1 MSANI
6 GMEQGQELQGAQVV
20 RWTRRSIVFV
30 GLLAVLVLLLA
41 FGPMVLPPE
50 ALDRLTTLFIYV
62 LLASMWN
69 ALAGYGGLVSIGQ
82 QAFIGLGGYFLV
94 RLSAG
99 GMDVYAA
106 LLLSVVLVGVVSLPL
121 GQLMLK
127 LGGGEFAIGMWVL
140 AELLHLLVTIDPIV
154 QGETGTSLLAI
165 NAYAPATRRADT
177 YWMALGLT
185 VVLLGVLFVLLR
197 SRVGASLQA
206 VRDDET
212 AAASIGVNVLRSKHV
227 LFFVSALGCAA
238 GGALWLASSITYQPG
253 TFFGAQW
260 TAYMLFMVVVGGL
273 GTFEG
278 PIIGAL
284 LFFAAETW
292 FGSTGVVYL
301 IGLGVLAIGFALLFP
316 RGIWGALESRWP
328 LRLLPIGYQL
338 RLGGLRDGKLLQQA
352 PR

>member
-1 MSANI
+1 MSSGI
-6 GMEQGQELQGAQVV
+6 VEQGQDLQGAQVV
-20 RWTRRSIVFV
+20 RWTRRSIAFV

-82 QAFIGLGGYFLV
+82 QAFIGLGGYFLI

-106 LLLSVVLVGVVSLPL
+106 LLLSVVLVGIVSLPL

-154 QGETGTSLLAI
+154 QGETGTSLLGV
-165 NAYAPATRRADT
+165 NAYAPAVRRADT

-238 GGALWLASSITYQPG
+238 GGALWLATSITYQPA
-253 TFFGAQW
+253 TFFGPQW

-292 FGSTGVVYL
+292 FGATGVVYL

-338 RLGGLRDGKLLQQA
+338 RLAGLRDGKLLRQA

>member
-1 MSANI
+1 MSSGI
-6 GMEQGQELQGAQVV
+6 IEQGQDLQGAQVV

-41 FGPMVLPPE
+41 FGPMVLPAE
-50 ALDRLTTLFIYV
+50 ALDRLTTLFIYI

-82 QAFIGLGGYFLV
+82 QAFIGLGGYFLI

-106 LLLSVVLVGVVSLPL
+106 LLLSVVVVGIVSLPL

-154 QGETGTSLLAI
+154 QGETGTSLLGV
-165 NAYAPATRRADT
+165 NAYAPAVRRADT

-238 GGALWLASSITYQPG
+238 GGALWLVSSITYQPA
-253 TFFGAQW
+253 TFFGPQW

-338 RLGGLRDGKLLQQA
+338 RLAGLRDGKLLQQA

>member
-1 MSANI
+1 MKQA
-6 GMEQGQELQGAQVV
+6 MQGAQVV
-20 RWTRRSIVFV
+20 RWTPRAVGFVAAV
-30 GLLAVLVLLLA
+30 GLLVLLLA
-41 FGPMVLPPE
+41 FGPLFMRPE
-50 ALDRLTTLFIYV
+50 ILDRLTTLFIYV
-62 LLASMWN
+62 LLAAMWN

-106 LLLSVVLVGVVSLPL
+106 LLVSVLLVGLVSLPL
-121 GQLMLK
+121 GQIMLK

-154 QGETGTSLLAI
+154 QGETGTSLLGI
-165 NAYAPATRRADT
+165 DAYAPAARRADT
-177 YWMALGLT
+177 YWMALALM

-227 LFFVSALGCAA
+227 LFFLSALGCGA
-238 GGALWLASSITYQPG
+238 GGALWLASSITYQPA
-253 TFFGAQW
+253 TFFGPQW
-260 TAYMLFMVVVGGL
+260 TAYMLFMVIVGGL

-278 PIIGAL
+278 PILGAV

-292 FGSTGVVYL
+292 FGATGVVYL

-316 RGIWGALESRWP
+316 RGIWGAVEGRWH
-328 LRLLPIGYQL
+328 LRLLPIGYHL
-338 RLGGLRDGKLLQQA
+338 RLAGLRDGKLLVRHEGQGRPA
-352 PR
+352 

>member
-1 MSANI
+1 MSSGI
-6 GMEQGQELQGAQVV
+6 VEQGQDLQGAQVV

-82 QAFIGLGGYFLV
+82 QAFIGLGGYFLI

-106 LLLSVVLVGVVSLPL
+106 LLLSVVLVGIVSLPL

-154 QGETGTSLLAI
+154 QGETGTSLLGV
-165 NAYAPATRRADT
+165 NAYAPAVRRADT

-238 GGALWLASSITYQPG
+238 GGALWLATSITYQPA
-253 TFFGAQW
+253 TFFGPQW

-292 FGSTGVVYL
+292 FGATGVVYL

-338 RLGGLRDGKLLQQA
+338 RLAGLRDGKLLRQA